1 MRSQPKI
8 RASIPNKTI
17 QAIKGIN
24 KIVANKKLKKFS
36 PASVSIILLKTQI
49 PKSKKNRNANPDIYK
64 SFLNSS
70 VSCFC
75 PALYLSVGK
84 IVIVPH
90 SSLFLYLIVD
100 IETPFPWW

>member
-24 KIVANKKLKKFS
+24 KIVANKKPKKFS

-49 PKSKKNRNANPDIYK
+49 PKSKK
-64 SFLNSS
+64 
-70 VSCFC
+70 
-75 PALYLSVGK
+75 
-84 IVIVPH
+84 
-90 SSLFLYLIVD
+90 
-100 IETPFPWW
+100 